1 MKGNKGRRKNKKKL
15 LWRDLLKRK
24 IEEEVNKIPK
34 QRPVS
39 HSRSAAS

>member
-1 MKGNKGRRKNKKKL
+1 MKRNKEKQKAKKKL

-24 IEEEVNKIPK
+24 IEEEVNKLPK